1 MNRSEGSKPLFS
13 EPLPDAP
20 WPVAARSLLSPREQS
35 LYQRLLSLYP
45 KHQVFVQVALSQL
58 IDVDRNYPDSESIR
72 ARYKQLVADFVLCR
86 ADLSVVAVIELDDR
100 SHERRDRQ
108 DADARKTKALIDAGL
123 RLVRIPAGAL
133 PSEEELREII
143 DADRASPRERS
154 AIPKIQ
160 HFVPPEPE
168 LRLAPDWGSAPTFA
182 PRADREGAASRAVK
196 VAVVKMVLGGVVLVF
211 GWVVYT
217 QLVPVVVQR
226 AFQPLTVRHVPPSS
240 TAPRSSTALAPMPT
254 TTVPVVVGTSQQEFA
269 EKRRA
274 ESLAAADLQRQKD
287 HAWLAYYSAPASCEH
302 PVDWKAQVEC
312 GNQYMRAKKE
322 FERQWLMEHPSAE
335 PSRGTVVL
343 DNGSIGGVRK

>member
-1 MNRSEGSKPLFS
+1 M
-13 EPLPDAP
+13 
-20 WPVAARSLLSPREQS
+20 
-35 LYQRLLSLYP
+35 LLSLYP
-45 KHQVFVQVALSQL
+45 RHQVFVQVALSQL
-58 IDVDRNYPDSESIR
+58 IDVDRNHPESESIR

-100 SHERRDRQ
+100 SHERRARQ
-108 DADARKTKALIDAGL
+108 DADARKTKALADAGL

-143 DADRASPRERS
+143 DGDRPPGERS
-154 AIPKIQ
+154 ASPGERSEIPKIH
-160 HFVPPEPE
+160 HFVPAEPE
-168 LRLAPDWGSAPTFA
+168 LRLAPDWGGAPTFA
-182 PRADREGAASRAVK
+182 PRADHESAASRAVK
-196 VAVVKMVLGGVVLVF
+196 VAVVKMVLGSVVLVF

-226 AFQPLTVRHVPPSS
+226 AFRPLTVRHVPPSS
-240 TAPRSSTALAPMPT
+240 PAPRSSPALAPARIAD
-254 TTVPVVVGTSQQEFA
+254 VPFAAGTSQQELA

-274 ESLAAADLQRQKD
+274 ELQAAADVQRQKD

-322 FERQWLMEHPSAE
+322 FEKQWGAGHPSGQSSGGA
-335 PSRGTVVL
+335 VVL
-343 DNGSIGGVRK
+343 DNGAIGARK